1 MKDFEVLKGDYK
13 ILENSAEIIV
23 TKNLGSGLC
32 VCVRDQKNGLL
43 GLCHLVVPKSSKRDD
58 SFPVFDC
65 SEGVRIFLNA
75 LLDKG
80 AQRENLEIW
89 LIGSGQFLECPRVVN
104 IGVQNYTLV
113 KRAIEKNGLNLKGEL
128 VGGPF
133 NKSVRFSMHQGPVV
147 TIPGTK
153 KEIML

>member
-1 MKDFEVLKGDYK
+1 MKEFEVLKGDYR
-13 ILENSAEIIV
+13 ILKGSDETIV

-32 VCVRDQKNGLL
+32 VCVRDTKNGLL
-43 GLCHLVVPKSSKRDD
+43 GLCHLVVPKASERDD

-65 SEGVRIFLNA
+65 SEGIRIFFNT
-75 LLDKG
+75 LLDRG

-89 LIGSGQFLECPRVVN
+89 LIGSGQFLECPNVFN
-104 IGVQNYTLV
+104 IGAQNYSLV
-113 KRAIEKNGLNLKGEL
+113 KRAIEKNGLNLKGEH

-133 NKSVRFSMHQGPVV
+133 NKSVRFSLHHGPVV
-147 TIPGTK
+147 TVPGTK